1 MKHCFKHVRR
11 AALLLV
17 TAVAVLIPTSGVFAY
32 SSNDYSDA
40 TTQAYEA
47 ELERL
52 RREQAQL
59 ENTLA
64 EIRNNQSNASEYGE
78 LLTKQLQSTADK
90 IEVASEYIEVLKQG
104 IADKRVEIAHE
115 EENISRT
122 YSNILQRMRVTY
134 EQDDETLLEILLN
147 ADGITDLLSRVERL
161 SSLLDYDNRLKHNYE
176 EAKQYLETA
185 KADLDGKLETQV
197 ALEAEL
203 AEDIAELEVL
213 IKENDSYIQTLE
225 NNEKYAYEEHV
236 RREQEKEILAKELD
250 EYIAEQLR
258 KSEAEYVGGQFGW
271 PLNGATNYVVTCRHG
286 WRTYQIY
293 GYWTTDFHNGID
305 LRCYTGTDVYAANAG
320 TVVIATYH
328 ASYGYYVLID
338 HGGGYST
345 LYAHN
350 SKLLVSP
357 GQYVERG
364 EVISLSGNTGYTSG
378 PHLHFEIRVNNERV
392 DPLSGNLLS
401 TPKNMQIIE

>member
-1 MKHCFKHVRR
+1 MKKYLKRIRR
-11 AALLLV
+11 AAIVL
-17 TAVAVLIPTSGVFAY
+17 AVAFAVTVPQTGVFAY
-32 SSNDYSDA
+32 GSNDYSDA

-52 RREQAQL
+52 RREQEQL
-59 ENTLA
+59 EGTLA

-90 IEVASEYIEVLKQG
+90 IEVATEYIEVLKQG
-104 IADKRVEIAHE
+104 ISDKRVEIAHE

-147 ADGITDLLSRVERL
+147 AEGITDLLSRVERL
-161 SSLLDYDNRLKHNYE
+161 SSLLDYDNRLKKDYE
-176 EAKQYLETA
+176 EAKKYLESA
-185 KADLDGKLETQV
+185 KADLDLKLETQV

-203 AEDIAELEVL
+203 AEDIADLEVL
-213 IKENDSYIQTLE
+213 IKNNDDYIKTLE
-225 NNEKYAYEEHV
+225 NNEKYAYQEHV
-236 RREQEKEILAKELD
+236 RRQQEEELLAKELD

-271 PLNGATNYVVTCRHG
+271 PLNGATNYVVTCRFG
-286 WRTYQIY
+286 WRTYLIY
-293 GYWTTDFHNGID
+293 GYWTTDYHNGID
-305 LRCYTGTDVYAANAG
+305 LRCTVGTEVYAANAG

-338 HGGGYST
+338 HGGGYAT

-350 SKLLVSP
+350 SKLLVTP
-357 GQYVERG
+357 GQQVQRG
-364 EVISLSGNTGYTSG
+364 DLISYSGNTGYSSG

-401 TPKNMQIIE
+401 VPKNMQIIE

>member
-1 MKHCFKHVRR
+1 MKFSLKHARR
-11 AALLLV
+11 ALLPLAIAASAL
-17 TAVAVLIPTSGVFAY
+17 VLATGIFAY

-90 IEVASEYIEVLKQG
+90 IEVATEYIEVLKQG
-104 IADKRVEIAHE
+104 ISDKKVEIAHE
-115 EENISRT
+115 EDNISRT
-122 YSNILQRMRVTY
+122 YSSILQRLRITY
-134 EQDDETLLEILLN
+134 EQDEETLLEILLN
-147 ADGITDLLSRVERL
+147 ANGITDLLSRVERL
-161 SSLLDYDNRLKHNYE
+161 SSLLEYDNRLKRGYE
-176 EAKQYLETA
+176 ESKQYLETA
-185 KADLDGKLETQV
+185 KADLDKKLETQIQ
-197 ALEAEL
+197 LEAEL
-203 AEDIAELEVL
+203 AGDIAELEVL
-213 IKENDSYIQTLE
+213 IKQNDASIETLE
-225 NNEKYAYEEHV
+225 NNEEYAYQEHV
-236 RREQEKEILAKELD
+236 RRQQEEQVLAKELD
-250 EYIAEQLR
+250 DYLAEQLR

-271 PLNGATNYVVTCRHG
+271 PLNGATNYVVTCRYG
-286 WRTYQIY
+286 WRTYLIY

-305 LRCYTGTDVYAANAG
+305 LRCVVGTEVYAANAG
-320 TVVIATYH
+320 TVIIATYH

-350 SKLLVSP
+350 SQLLVSP
-357 GQYVERG
+357 GQHVERG
-364 EVISLSGNTGYTSG
+364 QVISLSGNTGYSSG

-401 TPKNMQIIE
+401 TPKNMMIIE

>member
-1 MKHCFKHVRR
+1 MKNSLKRVCGTAVVLF
-11 AALLLV
+11 A
-17 TAVAVLIPTSGVFAY
+17 AVAVMMPASGVAAY
-32 SSNDYSDA
+32 SPNDYSDA

-52 RREQAQL
+52 RREQTEL

-78 LLTKQLQSTADK
+78 LLSKQLQRTSDK
-90 IEVASEYIEVLKQG
+90 IEVATEYIEVLKQG
-104 IADKRVEIAHE
+104 ISDKRAEIAHE
-115 EENISRT
+115 EENITRT
-122 YSNILQRMRVTY
+122 YSSILQRMRVTY
-134 EQDDETLLEILLN
+134 EQDDETLLEILLS

-176 EAKQYLETA
+176 DAKESLEKA
-185 KADLDGKLETQV
+185 KADLDEKLETQI

-203 AEDIAELEVL
+203 EEDIAELEVL
-213 IKENDSYIQTLE
+213 IKNNDDYIATLE
-225 NNEKYAYEEHV
+225 SNEEYAYREHV
-236 RREQEKEILAKELD
+236 RRKEEEELLEKELD

-293 GYWTTDFHNGID
+293 GYWTTDYHNGID
-305 LRCYTGTDVYAANAG
+305 LRCSIGTEVYAANAG

-350 SKLLVSP
+350 SKLLVTP
-357 GQYVERG
+357 GQQVKRG
-364 EVISLSGNTGYTSG
+364 DVISYSGNTGYSSG

-401 TPKNMQIIE
+401 KPKNMIIYE